1 MPQGNLKTPAKKSS
15 AAIVPVIVKK
25 PAAKKA
31 AATPAKSKTTS
42 KAAAPAVAKQPTAE
56 KRTTL
61 KKPGAKAAKG
71 NGQTTLTP
79 EQRFQMICDAAYY
92 RAERRGFVGGNPH
105 EDWLAAEAEID
116 AMIKGIH

>member
-1 MPQGNLKTPAKKSS
+1 MPQGTQKAPAKKSG

-31 AATPAKSKTTS
+31 AATPAKSKTATKS
-42 KAAAPAVAKQPTAE
+42 AAPAATKPAAE
-56 KRTTL
+56 KRATI

-71 NGQTTLTP
+71 NGQATLTP
-79 EQRFQMICDAAYY
+79 EQRFQMICDAAYF
-92 RAERRGFVGGNPH
+92 RAERRGFVGGNTH

-116 AMIKGIH
+116 AMIMGMH

>member
-25 PAAKKA
+25 PVAKKA
-31 AATPAKSKTTS
+31 AATPAKPKTA
-42 KAAAPAVAKQPTAE
+42 KAAAPAVARQPAAE
-56 KRTTL
+56 KRSTI
-61 KKPGAKAAKG
+61 KKPGTKAAKG